1 MASAVAVA
9 EDRMSQLSQANHPA
23 SLKTPLGDNVLVLK
37 TFSGNE
43 TLGQPFEFHVEALSE
58 EENIDFDKALGQA
71 CTIKLK
77 TYEQKERFFCGI
89 LTEAQWVG
97 TGIGGQQGYSH
108 YRLVLR
114 PWFSLLAH
122 RANCRIFPKKK
133 VTEIIEQVFKDAG
146 FSSETD
152 FKSCTHGTY
161 EEIEYCVQY
170 RETDFAFVSRL
181 MEQYGIYYFFEHR
194 DGQHTMMLADSY
206 ASHGKVK
213 DLPTVKYNSQTVAY
227 NRAEQHIHSW
237 ISDRRFCTG
246 KVELRDY
253 DYLQPNVLKAFKE
266 KDAKESYARSTFEV
280 YDYPGK
286 YDKQKQ
292 KMGDLFAQ
300 VRLEAEQAL
309 DRRRSA
315 NGDAPSLFAGGIV
328 TLEKHPTSKE
338 NDEYLVVRASHEYG
352 AQFYGSAQ
360 GGDASGYH
368 GNYEFLPSKRQFRS
382 LPLTPK
388 PRIHGIQTAKVVA
401 KKGEDKEE
409 ISTDKHGHI
418 WVQFYWDREPQKSCP
433 VRVSQ
438 SWASKQWGE
447 QFIPRIGME
456 VVVEFLEGDPDR
468 PLVTGCVY
476 NGDNKHP
483 YTLPDNKTQSGLKSD
498 SSKGHNGYNE
508 FMFED
513 GKDNEKVR
521 MHAQKDHDVTVRN
534 SETWTIGEA
543 FKTPQGN
550 ASRTTTLENGD
561 DSLTI
566 KKGNRS
572 VDISLGG
579 QSTNALSSIETV
591 SKIEISH
598 AVISESLTSQTL
610 NMMMITL
617 KAPLMVEIDAPM
629 VIIKGNLWVQGGI
642 GMGPMCMPVS

>member
-1 MASAVAVA
+1 
-9 EDRMSQLSQANHPA
+9 
-23 SLKTPLGDNVLVLK
+23 
-37 TFSGNE
+37 
-43 TLGQPFEFHVEALSE
+43 LGQPFEFHVEALSE

-97 TGIGGQQGYSH
+97 TGTGGQLGYSH

-114 PWFSLLAH
+114 PWVSLLAH
-122 RANCRIFPKKK
+122 RANCRIFPKMK

-146 FSSETD
+146 FSSDTD
-152 FKSCTHGTY
+152 FKFCTHGTY
-161 EEIEYCVQY
+161 EEIKYCVQY

-181 MEQYGIYYFFEHR
+181 MEQYGIYYFFEHQ
-194 DGQHTMMLADSY
+194 DGQHKMMLADSY
-206 ASHGKVK
+206 ASHSKVK
-213 DLPTVKYNSQTVAY
+213 DLPRVKYNSQTVAY

-253 DYLQPNVLKAFKE
+253 DYLQPNVLKAMKDVKE
-266 KDAKESYARSTFEV
+266 NYARSTFEV

-286 YDKQKQ
+286 YDKQMQ

-300 VRLEAEQAL
+300 VRLEAKQAL
-309 DRRRSA
+309 DRRRTA

-360 GGDASGYH
+360 GGDAPAYH

-401 KKGEDKEE
+401 QKGEDREE
-409 ISTDKHGHI
+409 ISTDEHGHI

-433 VRVSQ
+433 IRVSQ

-456 VVVEFLEGDPDR
+456 VVIEFLEGDPDR

-483 YTLPDNKTQSGLKSD
+483 YTLPNDKTQSGLKSH
-498 SSKGHNGYNE
+498 SSKGGNGYNE

-513 GKDNEKVR
+513 YKDKELVR

-543 FKTPQGN
+543 FTPPQGK
-550 ASRTTTLENGD
+550 ASRATTLENGD

-566 KKGNRS
+566 EKGNRS
-572 VDISLGG
+572 VEISLGG
-579 QSTNALSSIETV
+579 QSTHALSSIETV
-591 SKIEISH
+591 SKTMVGH
-598 AVISESLTSQTL
+598 AVISDSVTSQTL
-610 NMMMITL
+610 NPLGITL
-617 KAPLMVEIDAPM
+617 KAPVIVQIQAPM
-629 VIIKGNLWVQGGI
+629 VIITGNLWVQGGI
-642 GMGPMCMPVS
+642 GMGPACMPVS